1 MDVLLVL
8 MVQSTTPDSIAEF
21 LEAHP
26 RMMGALFT
34 ICLLLMEAGNV
45 MANGAHTTNGP

>member
-1 MDVLLVL
+1 
-8 MVQSTTPDSIAEF
+8 MVQPTTRDSMAEY

-34 ICLLLMEAGNV
+34 IGLLLMHAGNV
-45 MANGAHTTNGP
+45 AANGASTNAGP

>member
-1 MDVLLVL
+1 MAH
-8 MVQSTTPDSIAEF
+8 STTPDSIAEF

-45 MANGAHTTNGP
+45 VANAQSANNGP

>member
-1 MDVLLVL
+1 MAH
-8 MVQSTTPDSIAEF
+8 STPRTTVAEY

-34 ICLLLMEAGNV
+34 ICLLLMEAGNAA
-45 MANGAHTTNGP
+45 ANSASTNAGP

>member
-1 MDVLLVL
+1 MARN
-8 MVQSTTPDSIAEF
+8 TTQRKMAEY

-34 ICLLLMEAGNV
+34 ICLLLMQAGNV
-45 MANGAHTTNGP
+45 AANGASTNAGP